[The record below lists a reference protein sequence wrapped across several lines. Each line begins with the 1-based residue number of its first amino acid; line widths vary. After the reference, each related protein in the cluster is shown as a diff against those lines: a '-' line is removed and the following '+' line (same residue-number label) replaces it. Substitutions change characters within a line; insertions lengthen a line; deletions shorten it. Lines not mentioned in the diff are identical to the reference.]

1 MIDTTNHE
9 TVFEQK
15 MKELDELYRDFHR
28 KRIDKDSEGAKE
40 KIKKIEKE
48 INNIVYI
55 ILTSEEEITWHYFRI
70 VLYYSHDE
78 GEKND
83 CIQVT
88 S

>member
-15 MKELDELYRDFHR
+15 MKELDELYQDFHR

-55 ILTSEEEITWHYFRI
+55 ILTSEEEIT
-70 VLYYSHDE
+70 
-78 GEKND
+78 
-83 CIQVT
+83 
-88 S
+88 

>member
-15 MKELDELYRDFHR
+15 MKELDELYRDFQR

-55 ILTSEEEITWHYFRI
+55 ILTSEEEIT
-70 VLYYSHDE
+70 
-78 GEKND
+78 
-83 CIQVT
+83 
-88 S
+88 